1 MKHVLACV
9 AVASV
14 LSACGGGG
22 SSAGSVVNPPTTA
35 PFAKYV
41 GDWQD
46 VCQFH
51 HRETITVATLTASA
65 TTATLSDRIDYFDNE
80 DCTGALVATGVYS
93 KPIAT
98 LQYVTTEN
106 NATVHLQSGQSL
118 VGAVDRGAATASDA
132 TVSFSG
138 SGVSSSV
145 VNGKTVWHIVYN
157 GGSTD
162 IQINNVLGANPGGLF
177 LSSGQLYIVTAESGS
192 TNAFDAS
199 APLSR

>member
-1 MKHVLACV
+1 MRLVLACV
-9 AVASV
+9 AAASA

-22 SSAGSVVNPPTTA
+22 TAVGGSVNPPAMA

-41 GDWQD
+41 GEWKD

-65 TTATLSDRIDYFDNE
+65 TTATLSDRIDYYDNA
-80 DCTGALVATGVYS
+80 DCSGALVATGVYS

-118 VGAVDRGAATASDA
+118 TGVVDRGTATASDA

-138 SGVSSSV
+138 TGVSSSV
-145 VNGKTVWHIVYN
+145 VNGKTVWHIAYS
-157 GGSTD
+157 GGGTD
-162 IQINNVLGANPGGLF
+162 IQINNVLGATPGGLF
-177 LSSGQLYIVTAESGS
+177 LSSGQLYIVTTEASS
-192 TNAFDAS
+192 TSTFDAS
-199 APLSR
+199 APLTH

>member
-1 MKHVLACV
+1 MKHALACV
-9 AVASV
+9 AAASV

-41 GDWQD
+41 GDWKD

-65 TTATLSDRIDYFDNE
+65 TTATLSDRIDYFENE
-80 DCTGALVATGVYS
+80 DCSGALVATGVFS

-106 NATVHLQSGQSL
+106 SATVHLQSGQSL
-118 VGAVDRGAATASDA
+118 TGAVDRGTATASDA
-132 TVSFSG
+132 TVSFTG

-145 VNGKTVWHIVYN
+145 VNGKTVWHIAYN
-157 GGSTD
+157 GGGTD
-162 IQINNVLGANPGGLF
+162 IQIINVLGANPGGLF
-177 LSSGQLYIVTAESGS
+177 LSSGQLYIVSAEGGS
-192 TNAFDAS
+192 TNTFDAS
-199 APLSR
+199 APLTR